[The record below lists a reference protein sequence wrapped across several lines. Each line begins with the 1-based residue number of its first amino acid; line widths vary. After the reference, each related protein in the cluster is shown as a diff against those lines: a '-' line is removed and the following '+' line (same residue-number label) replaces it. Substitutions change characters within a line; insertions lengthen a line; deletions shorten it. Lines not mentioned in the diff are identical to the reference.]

1 MNGSQEGRY
10 KNRASSQIIRDSLP
24 TRVYS
29 HEDDVHLIKVPSEME
44 AQVIVN
50 RNSDC
55 QHVSKKNTD
64 IGKVNRDPSNDQ
76 EIHLTNSSNPLD

>member
-1 MNGSQEGRY
+1 
-10 KNRASSQIIRDSLP
+10 
-24 TRVYS
+24 
-29 HEDDVHLIKVPSEME
+29 ME